1 MNSTYNNLPLYT
13 LDIDTDVPD
22 EGGVDFVAL
31 VDRPA
36 IKKGFLAFT
45 DHEHK
50 HIGLKLLSELSIS
63 FSENKTQIMPLTFRD
78 DRRIVSGPLM
88 LADTPIYRIDEEG
101 EYYVSFPA
109 NVIERIAVKFY
120 QQGKQANVNEM
131 HDPSKKVE
139 GVTMFESF
147 LVDASRGIAPMQG
160 YKDAPEGSWFGS
172 FKVDNNEIWQSIKAG
187 EYMGFSVEG
196 MFSRYIPKNHPDSM
210 AAFTEKE
217 REQLA
222 ILTMALDFF

>member
-1 MNSTYNNLPLYT
+1 MM
-13 LDIDTDVPD
+13 DIDGNIQ

-31 VDRPA
+31 VERPA
-36 IKKGFLAFT
+36 IQKGFLAFN
-45 DHEHK
+45 DHTQK
-50 HIGLKLLSELSIS
+50 AMAFSITSE
-63 FSENKTQIMPLTFRD
+63 
-78 DRRIVSGPLM
+78 DRHIVSGPLM

-131 HDPSKKVE
+131 HDATKKVE

-147 LVDASRGIAPMQG
+147 LVDSSRGIAPMQG

-172 FKVDNNEIWQSIKAG
+172 FKVENEAIWQSIKAG

-196 MFSRYIPKNHPDSM
+196 MFSRYLPNKAPKDHG
-210 AAFTEKE
+210 FTADELKE
-217 REQLA
+217 IDAVSKALD
-222 ILTMALDFF
+222 ILTNKIVQPV